1 MLLIHIV
8 TQLLLQFCLLR
19 QKKKK
24 RKKKTE
30 ALEINLWICSLNW
43 LCEGWR
49 GRRGCGR
56 AEARPT
62 CRPVIE
68 KMSERNHSVVYIK
81 RKDTSLLTWNTKVLG
96 WYMHR
101 IYPSF
106 LSSLWSLSGRRV
118 KKLLV
123 LCVLIPKTR
132 QVFKAAPTALTCL
145 SFYLLQDELE
155 EITTNVKC
163 FLTKT

>member
-1 MLLIHIV
+1 MAQCNTDQNCRWYCALSQHCHCAGPLPLSDGTFTIIPLVIGLTVNHAV
-8 TQLLLQFCLLR
+8 NTYCDTAVATVLSATA
-19 QKKKK
+19 KKKK

-101 IYPSF
+101 IYPPSF
-106 LSSLWSLSGRRV
+106 PV
-118 KKLLV
+118 
-123 LCVLIPKTR
+123 
-132 QVFKAAPTALTCL
+132 
-145 SFYLLQDELE
+145 SFR
-155 EITTNVKC
+155 
-163 FLTKT
+163 